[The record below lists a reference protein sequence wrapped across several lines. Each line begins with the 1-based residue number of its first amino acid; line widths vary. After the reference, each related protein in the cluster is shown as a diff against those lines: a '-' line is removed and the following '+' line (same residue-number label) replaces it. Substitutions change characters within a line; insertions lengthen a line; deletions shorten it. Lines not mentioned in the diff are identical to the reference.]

1 MSAKPASVRRPV
13 ILIIM
18 DGIGVNP
25 AKENNA
31 VALASTPNLDRIYSS
46 NSVCLI
52 EASGKAVGLPDGQM
66 GNSEVGHLTLGAGT
80 VLKQDLVK
88 ISDAIKDQSFF
99 TNDALL
105 SAVQRAAKKQRP
117 LHLLGLVSDGGVHS
131 HVAHLQALIQLCEKH
146 GVVPCVHMVTDG
158 RDTAPQCA
166 KDYLETLEEALAKAG
181 GSIATVIGR
190 YYAMDRDKRW
200 DRVELAWQCIVNAKG
215 DSATNAGAA
224 LDAAYKADKT
234 DEFVPPTVIEGFD
247 GLQNDDEVVFF
258 NFRNDRP
265 REISEA
271 LGLDSF
277 NDFDRGDFSTINL
290 TTMTRYESSYPFA
303 CAFTKDAASNTLGQ
317 VVSDAGLKQLRSAE
331 TEKYPHVTF
340 FFNGGLDEP
349 LPGEERLLVNS
360 PKVATYDLQPEM
372 SAEGV
377 AVGIEK
383 ALNDKAHDLIVV
395 NFANGDMV
403 GHTGVPE
410 AVIKS
415 VEVVDEKVGRLW
427 DAALSNGYSIVL
439 TADHGNADMLK
450 DPITGVPHTQHTT
463 FPVACVIK
471 DEQQWQLKN
480 GFGLPSVAPT
490 ILQLMGLDQPESM
503 QGESL
508 LIS

>member
-1 MSAKPASVRRPV
+1 MSDTTVRRPV

-25 AKENNA
+25 AKDNNA
-31 VALASTPNLDRIYSS
+31 VALASTPNLDRIYAS
-46 NSVCLI
+46 NTVCLV

-88 ISDAIKDQSFF
+88 ITDAIKDQTFN

-105 SAVQRAAKKQRP
+105 AAVKNAAKKQRP

-131 HVAHLQALIQLCEKH
+131 HIDHLLALITLCELHK
-146 GVVPCVHMVTDG
+146 VQPVVHMITDG
-158 RDTAPQCA
+158 RDTAPECA
-166 KDYLETLEEALAKAG
+166 KDYLTQVEPALTKAG
-181 GSIATVIGR
+181 GHIATVIGR

-200 DRVELAWQCIVNAKG
+200 DRVELAWQAIVNAKG
-215 DSATNAGAA
+215 DTAKDAA
-224 LDAAYKADKT
+224 AAIDAAYKDDKT
-234 DEFVPPTVIEGFD
+234 DEFVAPAVINGFT
-247 GLQNDDEVVFF
+247 GVQADDEVVFY

-271 LGLDSF
+271 LGLTSF
-277 NDFDRGDFSTINL
+277 AEFDRGSFKPVNL

-303 CAFTKDAASNTLGQ
+303 IAFAKDAASNTLGQ

-340 FFNGGLDEP
+340 FFNGGLDDP

-372 SAEGV
+372 SAEDI

-383 ALNDKAHDLIVV
+383 ALDSKTFDLIVV
-395 NFANGDMV
+395 NFANADMV

-427 DAALSNGYSIVL
+427 DTAVKNGYSIVL

-471 DEQQWQLKN
+471 DEHSWDLKN
-480 GFGLPSVAPT
+480 GCGLPSIAPT
-490 ILQLMGLDQPESM
+490 ILQLMGLEQPDGM

-508 LIS
+508 LIR